1 MVFAKSLDKN
11 GLCKSHGRSLNT
23 SLECC
28 FSHVIIYL
36 RYGNSNILWR
46 TLMEITTKDFK
57 HCVLLNLKGRVDSS
71 TAPQLSKTMEKINEA
86 GTYKIVVDMS
96 GLEYMSSAGFRA
108 LLATQRN
115 CKRYNRGEVVLAVVP
130 ARIHEALELAGF
142 TELFKTFDDSLTAV
156 GQF

>member
-1 MVFAKSLDKN
+1 
-11 GLCKSHGRSLNT
+11 
-23 SLECC
+23 
-28 FSHVIIYL
+28 
-36 RYGNSNILWR
+36 
-46 TLMEITTKDFK
+46 MEITTKDFK

-71 TAPQLSKTMEKINEA
+71 TAPQLSKAMEKINGA